1 MSHTP
6 TATVIT
12 AAPVTSGDPRV
23 YTDPFPGAAGS
34 DLVKEDCWKCGG
46 DGMYHAPSGFVI
58 QNPYGPRGDA
68 IKGCLACRGR
78 GHRYV
83 KVSSIRARVRRDV
96 KATLQRDADAAA
108 HAAAA
113 AQAAAA
119 HFAAAW
125 DEAHAEQDHRAAL
138 NNTPAGAPGQKL
150 AGLTGTVEV
159 ATDIEVAGFRGY
171 GTDHKRLIV
180 VKLPN
185 GQVLK
190 TFGTGATLYA
200 ASRGDH
206 VTISGTVK
214 ELSDYRG
221 QLQTVLT
228 RTKLRIE
235 DTAPAFDIAA
245 GDHIETGG
253 DWYPVLRVDDDEVLI
268 TVTAGERSWTSR
280 IRRDAITAHR
290 PA

>member
-1 MSHTP
+1 MSHTT

-12 AAPVTSGDPRV
+12 AAPVTSGDPRI

-34 DLVKEDCWKCGG
+34 DLVKEDCCKCGG
-46 DGMYHAPSGFVI
+46 DGIYHAPSGFVI

-68 IKGCLACRGR
+68 IKGCFACRGR

-83 KVSSIRARVRRDV
+83 KVSSVRARVRRDV
-96 KATLQRDADAAA
+96 KATLQRGANAAA

-113 AQAAAA
+113 AQAAADD
-119 HFAAAW
+119 FAAAW
-125 DEAHAEQDHRAAL
+125 DEAHAEQDRRAAL
-138 NNTPAGAPGQKL
+138 NNTPAGEPGQKL
-150 AGLTGTVEV
+150 TGLTGTVEV

-235 DTAPAFDIAA
+235 ATAPAFDIAA

-253 DWYPVLRVDDDEVLI
+253 DWYPVLRVGDDDVHI

>member
-68 IKGCLACRGR
+68 IKGCFACRGR

-96 KATLQRDADAAA
+96 KATLQCDADAAA

-221 QLQTVLT
+221 
-228 RTKLRIE
+228 
-235 DTAPAFDIAA
+235 
-245 GDHIETGG
+245 
-253 DWYPVLRVDDDEVLI
+253 
-268 TVTAGERSWTSR
+268 
-280 IRRDAITAHR
+280 
-290 PA
+290 

>member
-1 MSHTP
+1 MSDTP

-12 AAPVTSGDPRV
+12 APPVTSGDPRV

-58 QNPYGPRGDA
+58 QNPYGPRGHA
-68 IKGCLACRGR
+68 IKGCFACRGR

-83 KVSSIRARVRRDV
+83 KVSSVRARVRRDV
-96 KATLQRDADAAA
+96 KAALQRDADAAA

-113 AQAAAA
+113 AQAAADD
-119 HFAAAW
+119 FAAAW
-125 DEAHAEQDHRAAL
+125 DEAHAEQDRRAAL

-150 AGLTGTVEV
+150 TGLTGTVEV

-185 GQVLK
+185 G
-190 TFGTGATLYA
+190 
-200 ASRGDH
+200 
-206 VTISGTVK
+206 
-214 ELSDYRG
+214 
-221 QLQTVLT
+221 
-228 RTKLRIE
+228 
-235 DTAPAFDIAA
+235 
-245 GDHIETGG
+245 
-253 DWYPVLRVDDDEVLI
+253 
-268 TVTAGERSWTSR
+268 RS
-280 IRRDAITAHR
+280 
-290 PA
+290 